1 MVTIQVSGDILEFT
15 ALSLVQV
22 LNSRDSRRLRVF
34 EICLEVFDECSP
46 DSHNGNARETER
58 SPQPGNGLFDDPID
72 YVRKQASVG
81 TERFEISAVS
91 HPSWD

>member
-1 MVTIQVSGDILEFT
+1 VTIQVSGDIPEFT
-15 ALSLVQV
+15 ALSVVQV

-34 EICLEVFDECSP
+34 EMRLEVVDKCSP
-46 DSHNGNARETER
+46 DSHNGNVRETKR

-72 YVRKQASVG
+72 NVRKHASVG
-81 TERFEISAVS
+81 TERFGISAVS